1 MSSGLNG
8 LGTSRDLRSTLN
20 LSTSI
25 KLCALAPNCS
35 YGVAVKAKSMAA
47 VNSSGVALKGPSRWL
62 GMMDV
67 KSHEVTMFDQRLTSS
82 RRRGN
87 AKTAKM
93 GGTNIGLAT
102 RASKSA
108 RQLGS
113 HLNPSSKSLAMSP
126 LNSNSTAFG

>member
-62 GMMDV
+62 GDDGREIPRGDDV
-67 KSHEVTMFDQRLTSS
+67 RPTLDFV
-82 RRRGN
+82 
-87 AKTAKM
+87 A
-93 GGTNIGLAT
+93 AT
-102 RASKSA
+102 RE
-108 RQLGS
+108 RQDG
-113 HLNPSSKSLAMSP
+113 
-126 LNSNSTAFG
+126 